1 MEQRRTTFDLGR
13 VSSLVARALC
23 VSAALM
29 IPVSMVS
36 ELQFAS
42 AAEAK
47 NGNGGGNGNGN
58 GGNKSGGS
66 DNGKGGGSGH
76 GKSGG
81 SDNGKGGSAGKSG
94 NGQGQGKS
102 GGSDKAK
109 KQDRASGSSRSKGN
123 SPMSDALGVP
133 ASELG
138 ALNGAKASPAA
149 LANAAPN
156 SRVGRLAAYRTAVLN
171 GNAIEE
177 DYARA
182 LATLDGLDEPA
193 RSVADIDAAI
203 GVATGDLAQAEAD
216 RAVLEA
222 ELEAAGGSDSAIEA
236 EIAAKTGEINQLAAE
251 IGTLEDERADAANYE
266 EAAEAVA
273 LLDDQLTE
281 QQDLERSLLDAA
293 ANKPVTDAVVA
304 QVNALLGLE

>member
-1 MEQRRTTFDLGR
+1 
-13 VSSLVARALC
+13 
-23 VSAALM
+23 
-29 IPVSMVS
+29 
-36 ELQFAS
+36 
-42 AAEAK
+42 
-47 NGNGGGNGNGN
+47 
-58 GGNKSGGS
+58 
-66 DNGKGGGSGH
+66 
-76 GKSGG
+76 
-81 SDNGKGGSAGKSG
+81 
-94 NGQGQGKS
+94 
-102 GGSDKAK
+102 
-109 KQDRASGSSRSKGN
+109 
-123 SPMSDALGVP
+123 
-133 ASELG
+133 
-138 ALNGAKASPAA
+138 
-149 LANAAPN
+149 
-156 SRVGRLAAYRTAVLN
+156 VGRLAAYRTAVLN